1 MTTTT
6 KSNHMEEFIK
16 NLESQL
22 VGKSIK
28 CIRYMNEREMEM
40 FGWYK
45 RPVIILLNDDTFII
59 PQSDDEGNDGG
70 AIALIKGK
78 KFNLIPTT

>member
-1 MTTTT
+1 
-6 KSNHMEEFIK
+6 MEEFIK

-22 VGKSIK
+22 VGKTIKSIR
-28 CIRYMNEREMEM
+28 CMNDKEMEI

-45 RPVIILLNDDTFII
+45 RPVIILLSDNTFIV

-78 KFNLIPTT
+78 KFNVIPTF

>member
-1 MTTTT
+1 
-6 KSNHMEEFIK
+6 MEEFIK

-28 CIRYMNEREMEM
+28 CIRYMNEKEMEM

-45 RPVIILLNDDTFII
+45 RPVIILLNDGTFII

>member
-1 MTTTT
+1 
-6 KSNHMEEFIK
+6 MEEFIK

>member
-1 MTTTT
+1 
-6 KSNHMEEFIK
+6 MEEFIK

-22 VGKSIK
+22 VGKSIIS
-28 CIRYMNEREMEM
+28 IRYMNDREVEM

-45 RPVIILLNDDTFII
+45 RPVIILLNDGTFIV

>member
-1 MTTTT
+1 
-6 KSNHMEEFIK
+6 MEEFIK
-16 NLESQL
+16 ALESQL
-22 VGKSIK
+22 VGKTIK
-28 CIRYMNEREMEM
+28 SIRYMNDREMEM

-45 RPVIILLNDDTFII
+45 RPVIILLSDNTFVV

>member
-1 MTTTT
+1 
-6 KSNHMEEFIK
+6 MEEFIK
-16 NLESQL
+16 NLEGQL
-22 VGKSIK
+22 VGKTIK
-28 CIRYMNEREMEM
+28 SIRYMNDSEMEM

-45 RPVIILLNDDTFII
+45 RPVIILLSDNTFVV

>member
-1 MTTTT
+1 
-6 KSNHMEEFIK
+6 MEEFIK
-16 NLESQL
+16 TLESQL
-22 VGKSIK
+22 VGKSIIS
-28 CIRYMNEREMEM
+28 IRYMNDREVEM

-45 RPVIILLNDDTFII
+45 RPVIILLNDGTFIV
-59 PQSDDEGNDGG
+59 PQSDDEGNNGG

>member
-1 MTTTT
+1 
-6 KSNHMEEFIK
+6 MEEFIK

-22 VGKSIK
+22 VGKTIK
-28 CIRYMNEREMEM
+28 SIRYMNDREMEM

-45 RPVIILLNDDTFII
+45 RPVIILLSDNTFVV

-78 KFNLIPTT
+78 KFNLIPTA

>member
-1 MTTTT
+1 
-6 KSNHMEEFIK
+6 MEEFIK
-16 NLESQL
+16 ALESQL
-22 VGKSIK
+22 VGKTIK
-28 CIRYMNEREMEM
+28 SIRYMNDREMEM

-45 RPVIILLNDDTFII
+45 RPVIILLNDGTFVV

>member
-1 MTTTT
+1 
-6 KSNHMEEFIK
+6 MEEFIK
-16 NLESQL
+16 ALESQL
-22 VGKSIK
+22 VGKSIVS
-28 CIRYMNEREMEM
+28 IRYMNDREMEM

-45 RPVIILLNDDTFII
+45 RPVIILLNDGTFVV

>member
-1 MTTTT
+1 
-6 KSNHMEEFIK
+6 MEEFIK
-16 NLESQL
+16 ALESQL
-22 VGKSIK
+22 VGKSIIS
-28 CIRYMNEREMEM
+28 IRYMNDREMEM

-45 RPVIILLNDDTFII
+45 RPVIILLNDNTFIV